1 MLFNKVKKLTIEQ
14 ICNET
19 NIKPNQI
26 QSYYYYLVKN
36 KLLLLNDNS
45 LELNSNFSSNEN
57 KINLNFKNR
66 KNDENEKK
74 EEKELSHFVIE
85 DRKYQLDASIIHEL
99 KFNKKLSFEELKKN
113 LIKKLSG
120 YFLPEIQLIK
130 TRIENLID
138 RNLIARDE
146 NNPEIYVYIA

>member
-1 MLFNKVKKLTIEQ
+1 MLFNKNKKLTIEQ

-19 NIKPNQI
+19 NIKSNQI